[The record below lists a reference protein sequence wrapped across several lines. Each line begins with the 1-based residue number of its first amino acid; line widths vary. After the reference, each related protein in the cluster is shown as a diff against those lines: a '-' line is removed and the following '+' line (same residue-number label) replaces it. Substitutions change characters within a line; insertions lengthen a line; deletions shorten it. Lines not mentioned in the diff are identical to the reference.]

1 MCQPLQKRIPQRAPH
16 QAQASADR
24 LGGAAGLQA
33 GVDLD
38 EVHGDEAAGL
48 VDALG
53 DVVAL
58 AEGEAA
64 ADGGAGA
71 GGPLG
76 VEGVDVEGEVDGR
89 VGAEV
94 AERELHD
101 GADAVSGCPAGSVS
115 VRCGWGLG
123 RGQERKGELWRGET
137 PLRNGASW
145 GGEGNK
151 KREVERREE

>member
-1 MCQPLQKRIPQRAPH
+1 MYPQPPPFSFPPPILQTLQKRIPQRAPH
-16 QAQASADR
+16 QAQPSTDR
-24 LGGAAGLQA
+24 LGGAHGLQA
-33 GVDLD
+33 RIDLD

-48 VDALG
+48 VHALG

-94 AERELHD
+94 AERERHN
-101 GADAVSGCPAGSVS
+101 GADAVSGCP
-115 VRCGWGLG
+115 
-123 RGQERKGELWRGET
+123 
-137 PLRNGASW
+137 
-145 GGEGNK
+145 GGIG
-151 KREVERREE
+151 